1 MNSAL
6 TDIGM
11 TIVQPLFSLAMFLI
25 AVRFLAQLCGVSGY
39 NPISMTLRRVTNVIV
54 LPLSRLLPSGN
65 RFSPGAL
72 VALILIQVVFI
83 GLMFTL
89 EGRLDA
95 FNVLQALIWAA
106 IGCASL
112 LINIIFYSVIAMI
125 VVSFLAPQSSN
136 PAVEFIWE
144 LTEPVMAPLRRILPP
159 MGGLDFSPIVL
170 FIALN
175 VIRVSLGHMAAA
187 VGLVAQSARYVI
199 GI

>member
-11 TIVQPLFSLAMFLI
+11 TIVQPLFSLAMLLI

-72 VALILIQVVFI
+72 LALILIQVVFI
-83 GLMFTL
+83 ALMFGL
-89 EGRLDA
+89 VGELDA
-95 FNVLQALIWAA
+95 FNVLQAFVWSALGAA
-106 IGCASL
+106 GL
-112 LINIIFYSVIAMI
+112 LVSVIFYSVIAMI
-125 VVSFLAPQSSN
+125 VVSFLAPQSSH

-144 LTEPVMAPLRRILPP
+144 LTEPVMAPLRQVLPP
-159 MGGLDFSPIVL
+159 IGGLDFSPIIL

-175 VIRVSLGHMAAA
+175 VIRVSLGHMA
-187 VGLVAQSARYVI
+187 VALGMPRFVI

>member
-11 TIVQPLFSLAMFLI
+11 TIVQPLFSLAMLLI
-25 AVRFLAQLCGVSGY
+25 ALRFLAQLCGVSGY
-39 NPISMTLRRVTNVIV
+39 NPISMALRRITNVVV

-72 VALILIQVVFI
+72 LALILMQIAFI
-83 GLMFTL
+83 ALMLGLV
-89 EGRLDA
+89 GQLDA
-95 FNVLQALIWAA
+95 FNVLQALIWSALGAA
-106 IGCASL
+106 GL
-112 LINIIFYSVIAMI
+112 LVSVIFYSVIAMI
-125 VVSFLAPQSSN
+125 VVSFLAPQSSH
-136 PAVEFIWE
+136 PAVEFVWE
-144 LTEPVMAPLRRILPP
+144 LTEPVMAPLRQVLPP
-159 MGGLDFSPIVL
+159 MGGLDFSPIIL
-170 FIALN
+170 FIVLN

>member
-6 TDIGM
+6 ADIGM
-11 TIVQPLFSLAMFLI
+11 TIVQPLFSLAMLLI

-72 VALILIQVVFI
+72 LALILIQVVFI
-83 GLMFTL
+83 ALMLGLV
-89 EGRLDA
+89 GQLDA
-95 FNVLQALIWAA
+95 FNVLQALIWSALGAA
-106 IGCASL
+106 GL
-112 LINIIFYSVIAMI
+112 LVSIIFYSVIAMI
-125 VVSFLAPQSSN
+125 VVSFLAPQSSH

-144 LTEPVMAPLRRILPP
+144 LTEPVMAPLRQVLPP

-175 VIRVSLGHMAAA
+175 VVRVSLGHMAVA
-187 VGLVAQSARYVI
+187 VGMPRFVI

>member
-11 TIVQPLFSLAMFLI
+11 TIVQPLFSLAMLLI

-39 NPISMTLRRVTNVIV
+39 NPVSMTLRRVTNVIV

-83 GLMFTL
+83 ALMFTL
-89 EGRLDA
+89 EGRLDS
-95 FNVLQALIWAA
+95 FNVLDALIWAA

-112 LINIIFYSVIAMI
+112 LVNIIFYSVIAMI

-159 MGGLDFSPIVL
+159 MGGLDFSPIIL
-170 FIALN
+170 FIVLN

>member
-11 TIVQPLFSLAMFLI
+11 TIVQPLFSLAMLLI

-39 NPISMTLRRVTNVIV
+39 NPVSMTLRRVTNVIV

-83 GLMFTL
+83 ALMFTL

-112 LINIIFYSVIAMI
+112 LVNIIFYSVIAMI

-136 PAVEFIWE
+136 PAIEFIWE

-159 MGGLDFSPIVL
+159 MGGLDFSPIIL

>member
-11 TIVQPLFSLAMFLI
+11 TIVQPLFSLAMLLI

-72 VALILIQVVFI
+72 LALILIQVAFI
-83 GLMFTL
+83 ALMFGL
-89 EGRLDA
+89 VGQLDA
-95 FNVLQALIWAA
+95 FNVLQALIWSALGAA
-106 IGCASL
+106 GL
-112 LINIIFYSVIAMI
+112 LVSIIFYSVIAMI
-125 VVSFLAPQSSN
+125 VVSFLAPQSSH

-144 LTEPVMAPLRRILPP
+144 LTEPVMAPLRQVLPP
-159 MGGLDFSPIVL
+159 MGGLDFSPIIL
-170 FIALN
+170 FIALTG
-175 VIRVSLGHMAAA
+175 IRVSRGHMAVA
-187 VGLVAQSARYVI
+187 VGMPRFVI

>member
-11 TIVQPLFSLAMFLI
+11 TIVQPLFSLAMLLI

-72 VALILIQVVFI
+72 LALILIQLVFI
-83 GLMFTL
+83 ALMLGLV
-89 EGRLDA
+89 GQLDA
-95 FNVLQALIWAA
+95 FNVLQALIWSALGAA
-106 IGCASL
+106 GL
-112 LINIIFYSVIAMI
+112 LVSIIFYSVIAMI
-125 VVSFLAPQSSN
+125 VVSFLAPQSSH

-144 LTEPVMAPLRRILPP
+144 LTEPVMAPLRQVLPP
-159 MGGLDFSPIVL
+159 MGGLDFSPIIL

-175 VIRVSLGHMAAA
+175 VVRVSLGHMAVA
-187 VGLVAQSARYVI
+187 VGMPRFVI

>member
-112 LINIIFYSVIAMI
+112 LTNIIFYSVIAMI

-159 MGGLDFSPIVL
+159 MGGLDFSPIIL

>member
-11 TIVQPLFSLAMFLI
+11 TIVQPLFSLAMLLI

-72 VALILIQVVFI
+72 LALILIQVVFI
-83 GLMFTL
+83 ALMLGLV
-89 EGRLDA
+89 GQLDA
-95 FNVLQALIWAA
+95 FNVLQALIWSALGAA
-106 IGCASL
+106 GL
-112 LINIIFYSVIAMI
+112 LVSIIFYSVIAMI
-125 VVSFLAPQSSN
+125 VVSFLAPQSSH
-136 PAVEFIWE
+136 PAVDFIWE
-144 LTEPVMAPLRRILPP
+144 LTEPIMAPLRQVLPP
-159 MGGLDFSPIVL
+159 MGGLDFSPIIL

-175 VIRVSLGHMAAA
+175 VIRVSLGHMAVA
-187 VGLVAQSARYVI
+187 VGMPRFVI

>member
-11 TIVQPLFSLAMFLI
+11 TIVQPLFSLAMLLI
-25 AVRFLAQLCGVSGY
+25 ALRFLAQLCGVSGY

-72 VALILIQVVFI
+72 LALILIQMAFI
-83 GLMFTL
+83 ALMLGLV
-89 EGRLDA
+89 GQLDA
-95 FNVLQALIWAA
+95 FNVLQAVIWSALGAA
-106 IGCASL
+106 GL
-112 LINIIFYSVIAMI
+112 LISIIFYSVIAMI
-125 VVSFLAPQSSN
+125 VVSFLAPQSSH
-136 PAVEFIWE
+136 PAVEFVWE
-144 LTEPVMAPLRRILPP
+144 LTEPVMAPLRQVLPP
-159 MGGLDFSPIVL
+159 MGGLDFSPIIL

-175 VIRVSLGHMAAA
+175 VIRVSLGHMA
-187 VGLVAQSARYVI
+187 VAMGMPRFVI

>member
-1 MNSAL
+1 MSSAL

-11 TIVQPLFSLAMFLI
+11 TIVQPLFSLALLLI

-65 RFSPGAL
+65 QFSPGAL
-72 VALILIQVVFI
+72 LALILIQMVFI
-83 GLMFTL
+83 ALMLGLV
-89 EGRLDA
+89 GQLDA
-95 FNVLQALIWAA
+95 FNVLQALIWSALGAA
-106 IGCASL
+106 GL
-112 LINIIFYSVIAMI
+112 LVSIIFYSVIAMI
-125 VVSFLAPQSSN
+125 VVSFLAPQSSH

-144 LTEPVMAPLRRILPP
+144 LTEPVMAPLRQVLPP
-159 MGGLDFSPIVL
+159 MGGLDFSPIIL

-175 VIRVSLGHMAAA
+175 VIRVSLGHMAVA
-187 VGLVAQSARYVI
+187 VGMPRFVI

>member
-1 MNSAL
+1 MSSAL

-11 TIVQPLFSLAMFLI
+11 TIVQPLFSLALLLI

-65 RFSPGAL
+65 QFSSGAL
-72 VALILIQVVFI
+72 LALILIQMVFI
-83 GLMFTL
+83 ALMLGLV
-89 EGRLDA
+89 GQLDA
-95 FNVLQALIWAA
+95 FNVLQALIWSALGAA
-106 IGCASL
+106 GL
-112 LINIIFYSVIAMI
+112 LVSIIFYSVIAMI
-125 VVSFLAPQSSN
+125 VVSFLAPQSSH

-144 LTEPVMAPLRRILPP
+144 LTEPVMAPLRQVLPP
-159 MGGLDFSPIVL
+159 MGGLDFSPIIL

-175 VIRVSLGHMAAA
+175 VIRVSLGHMAVA
-187 VGLVAQSARYVI
+187 VGMPRFVI

>member
-11 TIVQPLFSLAMFLI
+11 TIVQPLFSLVMLLI
-25 AVRFLAQLCGVSGY
+25 ALRFLAQLCGVSGY

-72 VALILIQVVFI
+72 IALILIQMAFI
-83 GLMFTL
+83 ALMLGLV
-89 EGRLDA
+89 GQLDA
-95 FNVLQALIWAA
+95 FNVLQALIWSALGAA
-106 IGCASL
+106 GL
-112 LINIIFYSVIAMI
+112 LVSVIFYSVIAMI
-125 VVSFLAPQSSN
+125 VVSFLAPQSSH

-144 LTEPVMAPLRRILPP
+144 LTEPVMAPLRQVLPP
-159 MGGLDFSPIVL
+159 MGGLDFSPIIL

-175 VIRVSLGHMAAA
+175 VIRVSLGHMAVA
-187 VGLVAQSARYVI
+187 VGMPRFVI

>member
-11 TIVQPLFSLAMFLI
+11 TIVQPLFSLAMLLI
-25 AVRFLAQLCGVSGY
+25 TLRFLAQLCGVSGY
-39 NPISMTLRRVTNVIV
+39 NPISMALRRITNVVV

-72 VALILIQVVFI
+72 LALILMQMAFI
-83 GLMFTL
+83 ALMLGLV
-89 EGRLDA
+89 GQLDA
-95 FNVLQALIWAA
+95 FNVLQALIWSALGAA
-106 IGCASL
+106 GL
-112 LINIIFYSVIAMI
+112 LVSVIFYSVIAMI
-125 VVSFLAPQSSN
+125 VVSFLAPQSSH

-144 LTEPVMAPLRRILPP
+144 LTEPVMAPLRQVLPP
-159 MGGLDFSPIVL
+159 MGGLDFSPIIL

-175 VIRVSLGHMAAA
+175 VIRVSLGHMA
-187 VGLVAQSARYVI
+187 VAMGMPRFVI

>member
-11 TIVQPLFSLAMFLI
+11 TIVQPLFSLAMLLI

-72 VALILIQVVFI
+72 LALILIQVAFI
-83 GLMFTL
+83 ALMFGL
-89 EGRLDA
+89 VGQLDA
-95 FNVLQALIWAA
+95 FNVLQALIWSALGAA
-106 IGCASL
+106 GL
-112 LINIIFYSVIAMI
+112 LVSIIFYSVIAMI
-125 VVSFLAPQSSN
+125 VVSFLAPQSSH

-144 LTEPVMAPLRRILPP
+144 LTEPVMAPLRQVLPP
-159 MGGLDFSPIVL
+159 MGGLDFSPIIL

-175 VIRVSLGHMAAA
+175 VMRVSLGHMAVA
-187 VGLVAQSARYVI
+187 VGMPRFVI